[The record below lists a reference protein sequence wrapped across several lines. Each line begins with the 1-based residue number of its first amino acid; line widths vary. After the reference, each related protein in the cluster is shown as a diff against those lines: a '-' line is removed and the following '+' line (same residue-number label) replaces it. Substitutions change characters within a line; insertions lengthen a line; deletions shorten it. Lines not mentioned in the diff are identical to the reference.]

1 MVLLASDNLKWQFN
15 VLIAFA
21 YNNRFKSFNPKF
33 NYEMY
38 F

>member
-15 VLIAFA
+15 VLIPFA
-21 YNNRFKSFNPKF
+21 YNNRFNPKF

>member
-1 MVLLASDNLKWQFN
+1 MVLLPSDNLKWQFN

-21 YNNRFKSFNPKF
+21 YNNRFNPKF

-38 F
+38 V